1 MKTSVGGSKVHPAK
15 DPGFLI
21 QFSAFW
27 SSDFKVL
34 NLLTAFAR
42 IRSIPI
48 VSDPDAGKHLSL
60 LQSINRLHHVPDVPG
75 QRAHLPHAPLRQ
87 GLAASQMTCIRSRP
101 GHPLGAT
108 GLEPA
113 VVWVLTKTSAPGGLL
128 VRGAAP
134 LAGGPGFGRNDQR
147 LVGLVTRIVV

>member
-27 SSDFKVL
+27 SSDFKIL

-42 IRSIPI
+42 TVRFRSILIPT
-48 VSDPDAGKHLSL
+48 SAKLLSL
-60 LQSINRLHHVPDVPG
+60 LRSINRLHRVPDVPG
-75 QRAHLPHAPLRQ
+75 QRAHLPHVPLRQ

-113 VVWVLTKTSAPGGLL
+113 VIRALTKTSAPGGLL

-134 LAGGPGFGRNDQR
+134 SAGGPGFGRNDQR